1 MNTREKILLVALGEC
16 DRHPEREAELTL
28 QLEAHVRLFHRT
40 FAAPAQERPGA
51 SERKETP

>member
-40 FAAPAQERPGA
+40 FAAPAQERTGT
-51 SERKETP
+51 SERKEIP